1 MEFFLADGV
10 DDGEPML
17 VIVILLSTL
26 FQHGKGTRNDQAG
39 VRAETLLRSSASR

>member
-26 FQHGKGTRNDQAG
+26 FQHGKGTRNDQPG
-39 VRAETLLRSSASR
+39 VRTETLLRSSASW